1 MVTIEALKNGLA
13 AIGVVGL
20 GYVGVSLVVALERH
34 FRVYGYDVDRRRV
47 LELQSSI
54 DRTLSTTAG
63 DVRRGRGCFTSDEN
77 VLRQCQFIII
87 AVPTPIMPTCAPDLR
102 PLQNAAR
109 MTGRHLAEGSV
120 VVVESTVYPGVTE
133 DVIQPILASES
144 KLQVGVGFHLGYS
157 PERINPGDS
166 QHSLE
171 RIPKV
176 IAGENDAVTE
186 LMAIV
191 YGAIANGVHR
201 ASSIKTAEAAKVLE
215 NTQRDINIALMN
227 EAAMLFQHLGVDT
240 HEVIRTASTKW
251 NFAPFEPGLVG
262 GDCIATDPYYL
273 IHTAKKSGSTS
284 PVISAARMVNDGM
297 GRYVAERTV
306 ALIKSQNTALESARI
321 LILGMSFKEN
331 IPRVQNSRV
340 ADIVDTL
347 TKEGVRCSVFDPVAD
362 ADEAR
367 SCYGYVLLDEVERDA
382 PYDAVIV
389 AVKHRLFTTMFPI
402 TVVRKLMVPRGAVLV
417 DVKSM
422 YDRRE
427 VPEEDIVYWRL

>member
-1 MVTIEALKNGLA
+1 M
-13 AIGVVGL
+13 
-20 GYVGVSLVVALERH
+20 
-34 FRVYGYDVDRRRV
+34 
-47 LELQSSI
+47 
-54 DRTLSTTAG
+54 
-63 DVRRGRGCFTSDEN
+63 
-77 VLRQCQFIII
+77 
-87 AVPTPIMPTCAPDLR
+87 
-102 PLQNAAR
+102 
-109 MTGRHLAEGSV
+109 
-120 VVVESTVYPGVTE
+120 VVESTVYPGVTE

-144 KLQVGVGFHLGYS
+144 NLQAGDGFYLGYS

-166 QHSLE
+166 QHYLGG
-171 RIPKV
+171 IPKV

-191 YGAIANGVHR
+191 YGAIANGVYR

-227 EAAMLFQHLGVDT
+227 EAAMLFEHLGVDT
-240 HEVIRTASTKW
+240 QEVIRTASTKW

-273 IHTAKKSGSTS
+273 IHTAKKSGNTL

-347 TKEGVRCSVFDPVAD
+347 TKEGVGCSVFDPVAD
-362 ADEAR
+362 PDEAR
-367 SCYGYVLLDEVERDA
+367 SCYGYALLNEVARDA

-427 VPEEDIVYWRL
+427 VAEEDIVYWRL